1 MLLKVFSVK
10 LGAQASC
17 LQNILQPLVQAGSLR
32 SRVKDA
38 QNLPPIGK
46 NYENTYNGRVNVC
59 KRRLAVVCCI
69 PLLQKYLR

>member
-1 MLLKVFSVK
+1 MLLKVFSFN

-46 NYENTYNGRVNVC
+46 NFENSYNGRVYFQ
-59 KRRLAVVCCI
+59 RM
-69 PLLQKYLR
+69 KYWTV